1 MTKDRDAFGDSALLR
16 TAGVPV
22 KYWLSGANP
31 GIFDKA
37 RESLLLKRSYCK
49 SSLHLAQ
56 TIGDTIV
63 PAQSLSRDDR
73 RFALAARRTLH
84 KGELLTD
91 PESTRLSHLISTA
104 GPDPMLIQDFR
115 RHCELG
121 REVAEIDTDLDSLI
135 RVEEVRLSRT
145 PAEIARKS
153 PTFRRVVD
161 SHCSSTGL
169 VHSLHAETEQVH
181 DRYVD
186 YLWGRLTRACTDPT
200 PLGWLSHV
208 SLINRRQD
216 RVDSPYCPRVEGW
229 FAADWRMNRRRL
241 RARTCTLNDLDPQ
254 SDCRVAINPL
264 RWSED
269 DLVFAYAS
277 GESGIP
283 LVVSVHQTHLL
294 STIFAAL
301 ASGPKTYREIAE
313 YFGDEENPSM
323 LAMREV
329 LHHLISIGVLE
340 RCISAG
346 ISGSPVEFGDI
357 DSNVAAGPVSPA
369 EGWLDVYRPSKVD
382 LARHRNPDLERAVSC
397 ALRAASLLTERR
409 PVATGDSYSKSRPW
423 PLTEILRSHVMTP
436 GPLSSG
442 NDSDHTAAQL
452 EPAEHLP
459 PLLNL
464 IAAQADCS
472 TAFTISSSLLDD
484 LGAKQWSWRWPVD
497 CLVRVPTPEAE
508 FTAALDQFWPPAT
521 VDSRFVDSLTGLHGP
536 IPHVDAYRSFL
547 RQVEELTGVTFVEFL
562 APPLSD
568 AAANAVR
575 RPCYTSAWT
584 GDPHSALYFAD
595 ADKPDRY
602 ISLDEITIR
611 RRTDGSLIAEADG
624 APIWTIYH
632 ATRALSE
639 PWATLGE
646 ALFAASPRLMPWAFY
661 RFDNLLDELPQS
673 VQLPRIT
680 VEGGLVISPAQW
692 RVPRHPLWS
701 PGASVSTKI
710 KALIGFREEK
720 GLPRW
725 IVLSDTVHG
734 TKRACDLESL
744 SAVRM
749 IDRFIRT
756 CPDGKLM
763 EMLPA
768 PTQFP
773 VVDRAEHPTG
783 DAVASEMLLRFPINI
798 GVHVL
803 AENIASDISAYFFPA
818 AS

>member
-1 MTKDRDAFGDSALLR
+1 MS
-16 TAGVPV
+16 
-22 KYWLSGANP
+22 
-31 GIFDKA
+31 
-37 RESLLLKRSYCK
+37 
-49 SSLHLAQ
+49 
-56 TIGDTIV
+56 
-63 PAQSLSRDDR
+63 
-73 RFALAARRTLH
+73 
-84 KGELLTD
+84 
-91 PESTRLSHLISTA
+91 
-104 GPDPMLIQDFR
+104 
-115 RHCELG
+115 
-121 REVAEIDTDLDSLI
+121 DL
-135 RVEEVRLSRT
+135 
-145 PAEIARKS
+145 
-153 PTFRRVVD
+153 
-161 SHCSSTGL
+161 
-169 VHSLHAETEQVH
+169 
-181 DRYVD
+181 
-186 YLWGRLTRACTDPT
+186 
-200 PLGWLSHV
+200 
-208 SLINRRQD
+208 N
-216 RVDSPYCPRVEGW
+216 
-229 FAADWRMNRRRL
+229 
-241 RARTCTLNDLDPQ
+241 PQ
-254 SDCRVAINPL
+254 SDCRIAINPL
-264 RWSED
+264 RWGED
-269 DLVFAYAS
+269 DLAFAYAS

-283 LVVSVHQTHLL
+283 IVVSVHQTHLL
-294 STIFAAL
+294 SAIFAAL

-313 YFGDEENPSM
+313 HFGDEENPSM
-323 LAMREV
+323 LALQEV

-346 ISGSPVEFGDI
+346 TGVSPVEFSDI
-357 DSNVAAGPVSPA
+357 DSNIAAGPVSPA

-382 LARHRNPDLERAVSC
+382 LAHHRNPDLERAVSC
-397 ALRAASLLTERR
+397 ALRAASLLNERR
-409 PVATGDSYSKSRPW
+409 PESAGGSCSISRPW

-436 GPLSSG
+436 GPLSSVNG
-442 NDSDHTAAQL
+442 STRTAVQL

-464 IAAQADCS
+464 IAAQSDCS

-484 LGAKQWSWRWPVD
+484 LGAEQWSWRWPVD

-508 FTAALDQFWPPAT
+508 FTAVLDQFWPPAT
-521 VDSRFVDSLTGLHGP
+521 VDSRFVDSLKGLHGP

-547 RQVEELTGVTFVEFL
+547 RKVEELTGVVFVEFL

-584 GDPHSALYFAD
+584 GDPHSALYFAET
-595 ADKPDRY
+595 DKPDRY
-602 ISLDEITIR
+602 IPLDDITIR

-661 RFDNLLDELPQS
+661 RFDNLLDELPQCGR
-673 VQLPRIT
+673 LPRIT

-692 RVPRHPLWS
+692 RVPRHPLWN
-701 PGASVSTKI
+701 PGASASTKI

-749 IDRFIRT
+749 IDRLIRT

-773 VVDRAEHPTG
+773 IVDHAEHPTG

-798 GVHVL
+798 NGHVL
-803 AENIASDISAYFFPA
+803 AENIASDISAYFFP
-818 AS
+818 S